1 MEMVMS
7 LPMRIGIVG
16 CGGVTFGSYGRTLKL
31 LRGERLVELTFAC
44 DVVASKRQAVL
55 EEFGID
61 QFTTDY
67 RELVNAPD
75 VDLVLVLTSMR
86 EHGPIAKAALLAGK
100 HVLVEKPM
108 ATTLSEA
115 AELVQLANR
124 GPGYLLPAPFTILSP
139 TYQAMHRR
147 LSAGEIGQVTLARAR
162 YGHSGP
168 TWGPWF
174 YQEGGGPLFDLGV
187 YNITSLTGFLGPVR
201 RVMAMTGTAQP
212 ERIVDGRPLEVEIA
226 DTMQIMLEFG
236 DATFATVTTGFTMQ
250 RYRSP
255 AIELYGTAGT
265 IQMLGNDFKPNGY
278 ELWLNN
284 VGAWQSFDETA
295 PTWWWTDGLRH
306 LIECIQSGAT
316 PVVTPQ
322 HAYHV
327 LEVMIKAQLA
337 GRDGCA
343 YLIDSTFTLP
353 PLRTTKF

>member
-1 MEMVMS
+1 MAT
-7 LPMRIGIVG
+7 PIRIGIVG

-31 LRGERLVELTFAC
+31 LRGEGLVQLTFAC
-44 DVVASKRQAVL
+44 DVVASKGQAVL
-55 EEFGID
+55 AEFGIE

-67 RELVNAPD
+67 HEVVNAPD

-86 EHGPIAKAALLAGK
+86 EHGPITKAALLAGK

-115 AELVQLANR
+115 AELVDLAKQS
-124 GPGYLLPAPFTILSP
+124 PGYLMPAPFTILSP
-139 TYQAMHRR
+139 TYQTMHRR

-201 RVMAMTGTAQP
+201 RVMAMTGIAQP
-212 ERIVDGRPLEVEIA
+212 ERIVDGRPLEVEVP

-265 IQMLGNDFKPNGY
+265 LQMLGNDFKPNGY
-278 ELWLNN
+278 
-284 VGAWQSFDETA
+284 
-295 PTWWWTDGLRH
+295 
-306 LIECIQSGAT
+306 
-316 PVVTPQ
+316 
-322 HAYHV
+322 
-327 LEVMIKAQLA
+327 
-337 GRDGCA
+337 
-343 YLIDSTFTLP
+343 
-353 PLRTTKF
+353 

>member
-1 MEMVMS
+1 MS

-147 LSAGEIGQVTLARAR
+147 LSAGEIG
-162 YGHSGP
+162 
-168 TWGPWF
+168 
-174 YQEGGGPLFDLGV
+174 
-187 YNITSLTGFLGPVR
+187 
-201 RVMAMTGTAQP
+201 
-212 ERIVDGRPLEVEIA
+212 
-226 DTMQIMLEFG
+226 
-236 DATFATVTTGFTMQ
+236 
-250 RYRSP
+250 
-255 AIELYGTAGT
+255 
-265 IQMLGNDFKPNGY
+265 
-278 ELWLNN
+278 
-284 VGAWQSFDETA
+284 
-295 PTWWWTDGLRH
+295 
-306 LIECIQSGAT
+306 
-316 PVVTPQ
+316 
-322 HAYHV
+322 
-327 LEVMIKAQLA
+327 
-337 GRDGCA
+337 
-343 YLIDSTFTLP
+343 
-353 PLRTTKF
+353 

>member
-1 MEMVMS
+1 MAA
-7 LPMRIGIVG
+7 PIRIGIIG
-16 CGGVTFGSYGRTLKL
+16 CGQVTFGSYGRTLKL

-44 DVVASKRQAVL
+44 DTLASKRLAVADT
-55 EEFGID
+55 FGLD
-61 QFTTDY
+61 HFTTDY
-67 RELVNAPD
+67 RELVNSPD

-86 EHGPIAKAALLAGK
+86 EHGPITKAALLAGK

-108 ATTLSEA
+108 ATTLTEA
-115 AELVQLANR
+115 TELVQLAKR
-124 GPGYLLPAPFTILSP
+124 GPGYLMPAPFTILSP

-147 LSAGEIGQVTLARAR
+147 LAAGEIGPVTLARAR

-212 ERIVDGRPLEVEIA
+212 ERMVDGRPLEVEVP

-265 IQMLGNDFKPNGY
+265 IQMLGNDFKSNGY
-278 ELWLNN
+278 ELWLNQ

-306 LIECIQSGAT
+306 LIECIQTGVA
-316 PVVTPQ
+316 PVVTPEQ
-322 HAYHV
+322 AYHV
-327 LEVMIKAQLA
+327 LEIMIKAQLA
-337 GRDGCA
+337 GREGCA
-343 YLIDSTFTLP
+343 YTIDSTFTLP